1 MCHVITWSGGSGGVV
16 RILTFASQKGG
27 SGKTSLAVSTAVA
40 AAEDGETVVAIDTDP
55 QKSLS
60 AWGKRRQAQSVRVEM
75 VEPSQV
81 RSVISGLRK
90 AGDTSLVIVDTPGFF
105 GAGVALALQDA
116 DFVLVPVKPSI
127 LDVEAARPTVEQ
139 LQTLRKTFG
148 LVLNQCLS
156 SSQGRTLDA
165 ATALVRS
172 GTLAPCMVALRAD
185 FLDSMTAGLGVTEIA
200 PKGKAATEIRLLW
213 AWLKARLVEVS
224 DG

>member
-1 MCHVITWSGGSGGVV
+1 MQV
-16 RILTFASQKGG
+16 LTFASQKGG
-27 SGKTSLAVSTAVA
+27 SGKTSLAACVAVA
-40 AAEDGETVVAIDTDP
+40 AAEEGEIVAAIDTDA
-55 QKSLS
+55 QGSLA
-60 AWGKRRQAQSVRVEM
+60 AWGRRRQVQNIEVETC
-75 VEPSQV
+75 EPSKLRQAV
-81 RSVISGLRK
+81 TRIRK
-90 AGDTSLVIVDTPGFF
+90 AGSVSLLIVDTPGLF

-139 LQTLRKTFG
+139 LQTLRKPFG

-185 FLDSMTAGLGVTEIA
+185 FLDGMTAGQGVTETA

-213 AWLKARLVEVS
+213 AWLKTRLDEVTN
-224 DG
+224 G